1 MKQCPLTS
9 GNSQA
14 IEQLVQEQVNA
25 QHIDALT
32 SPWNSPVF
40 ILEKKSGKWRMVT
53 DLRAIAKVIQ
63 PMGSLQPVIPLSS
76 LLHEGWSVII
86 IDLNTAFC

>member
-1 MKQCPLTS
+1 
-9 GNSQA
+9 
-14 IEQLVQEQVNA
+14 
-25 QHIDALT
+25 
-32 SPWNSPVF
+32 
-40 ILEKKSGKWRMVT
+40 MVT
-53 DLRAIAKVIQ
+53 DLRAITKVIQ